1 MFASLEQQLNLN
13 HLNTTQMKKIKIA
26 TAKKQIKE
34 GRFECMTD
42 LKIGY
47 VEIRR
52 ANGKREFI
60 EVI

>member
-1 MFASLEQQLNLN
+1 
-13 HLNTTQMKKIKIA
+13 MKKIKIA